1 MIADRPL
8 RAVLRRAGKHGLLR
22 GCVFGCCLLGLVFA
36 PSLAV
41 GQTTAKADAA
51 TPGRHKPTTATTAA
65 NAKTRRAAVHRTA
78 SRKASRKP
86 RRHHASPQRIRRYRQ
101 AFVASTELR
110 PMAEQLVATRTPA
123 AFAGVT
129 AYARRHQGDAAAAA
143 WLALG
148 YAYLQEGRYAE
159 AVASLRSARSASD
172 ALADYDEFLEARA
185 EQLLG
190 HHAEAAALLT
200 GFATRHA
207 ESIFDVEVPELL
219 AQVLLAESN
228 PDAAQ
233 RVLAAAPGSA
243 GRRGYQLAQAQVAEA
258 ENHPDQAA
266 QLYRHVFIA
275 FPLSAEASTAR
286 ARLQALGAESI
297 LTAADLR
304 LVGDALYRSHRYA
317 EAAEQYRALA
327 RHADLGPEAVAS
339 ARVAAAACDLHL
351 KRLTETEAEALPT
364 AGEESAARRIDLLME
379 LARDRGDAVA
389 VQDRIAELQ
398 AHFPHSSWLAE
409 ALFSAG
415 NMNLLS
421 RDYAQAITDYAQLA
435 EQFPA
440 SDHAAAA
447 HWRAGWLSYRQGHF
461 EQAAALFDQQIH
473 LYPSAPET
481 VSALYWRARLE
492 ETVDHQPTLAAERYR
507 SLIEH
512 YTHFFYAQMA
522 RQRLAALGQPLPTSA
537 QAPRARSGEPD
548 VEIPTDDPHLLKAS
562 LLINA
567 GLGVYV
573 PQEIAAVPDSDSW
586 GAVVEARLYASYG
599 ENFRA
604 LRIMKRAL
612 PHAASDPI
620 SAIPLDDWRILFPQP
635 YWSTIQAESA
645 RNNLDP
651 YLVASLIRQES
662 EFNPSAIS
670 GANAFGLMQLL
681 PSVGRQMAREEGMG
695 PISSRQLLDPILNIR
710 LGTRYLRQILDRF
723 GNTPEYALAAYNAGE
738 NRVADWQAAGPY
750 SGLDE
755 FVESIPFSETRGYVE
770 AILRN
775 REIYQQL
782 DAASRDRS
790 NTSRADTASAPLVH
804 PVF

>member
-1 MIADRPL
+1 
-8 RAVLRRAGKHGLLR
+8 
-22 GCVFGCCLLGLVFA
+22 
-36 PSLAV
+36 
-41 GQTTAKADAA
+41 
-51 TPGRHKPTTATTAA
+51 
-65 NAKTRRAAVHRTA
+65 
-78 SRKASRKP
+78 
-86 RRHHASPQRIRRYRQ
+86 
-101 AFVASTELR
+101 
-110 PMAEQLVATRTPA
+110 MAEQLVATRTPA

-159 AVASLRSARSASD
+159 AVASLRSARAASD
-172 ALADYDEFLEARA
+172 ALEDYDEFLEARA

-190 HHAEAAALLT
+190 HHAEAATLLT
-200 GFATRHA
+200 GFATRHPD
-207 ESIFDVEVPELL
+207 SIFDVEVPELL

-228 PDAAQ
+228 PEAAQ
-233 RVLAAAPGSA
+233 RVLAAASGSA

-258 ENHPDQAA
+258 LDHPDQAA
-266 QLYRHVFIA
+266 ELYRHVFVA
-275 FPLSAEASTAR
+275 FPLSAEAAAAH
-286 ARLQALGAESI
+286 ARLQSLGRESM

-304 LVGDALYRSHRYA
+304 TVGDALYRSHRYA

-327 RHADLGPEAVAS
+327 RRADLGPEAVAS
-339 ARVAAAACDLHL
+339 ARVSAAACDLHL
-351 KRLTETEAEALPT
+351 KRLTESEAEALPT
-364 AGEESAARRIDLLME
+364 VGDDSAARRIDLLME
-379 LARDRGDAVA
+379 LARNRDDSVA

-398 AHFPHSSWLAE
+398 ARFPRSPWLAE

-421 RDYAQAITDYAQLA
+421 RDYAEAITDYAQLA

-447 HWRAGWLSYRQGHF
+447 HWRAGWLSYREGHYQ
-461 EQAAALFDQQIH
+461 QAAELFDQQIR

-481 VSALYWRARLE
+481 VSALYWRARLD
-492 ETVDHQPTLAAERYR
+492 ETEDHQPALAVQRYR

-522 RQRLAALGQPLPTSA
+522 RQRLAALGQPMPASA
-537 QAPRARSGEPD
+537 PVPRVSTGQSEFD
-548 VEIPTDDPHLLKAS
+548 SEIPTDDPHLLKAS

-635 YWSTIQAESA
+635 YWSTILAESA

-681 PSVGRQMAREEGMG
+681 PSVGRQMAREEGIG

-710 LGTRYLRQILDRF
+710 LGTRYLRQILDHF

-738 NRVADWQAAGPY
+738 NRVTDWQSAGPY

-775 REIYQQL
+775 REIYQEL
-782 DAASRDRS
+782 DAASRARS
-790 NTSRADTASAPLVH
+790 TTSRADTTAAPQLAH